1 MQNEYNL
8 DSTEFYSLKTASKR
22 LFRLISDRLNV
33 NTAYVTKR
41 GNNAMTVVSSYNE
54 KEEIIPE
61 GYAVEY
67 SGTYCRLI
75 INNEKSVMHTAN
87 LAHDEITR
95 QLEVTSQLKVKGFL
109 GVSLTD
115 TNGKIFGT
123 LCVMDKEEKEFNEED
138 ITYLKS
144 MAEIL
149 SYMIELDQTKYNMDF
164 LSVPIVPITKGISIL
179 TLQGVIDERR
189 AENIIKQVLQYG
201 ASNQIDYFIVDLSGL
216 KIVDGYFPTIL
227 GDLFQSIQLMG
238 IETIIT
244 GVTPSIAQ
252 QEVANEQLPRF
263 KTVQNLESALDYIGF
278 ELVEKI

>member
-8 DSTEFYSLKTASKR
+8 DSTEFYSLKNASKR
-22 LFRLISDRLNV
+22 LFKLISERLNV

-41 GNNAMTVVSSYNE
+41 GETAMTVISSYNE

-75 INNEKSVMHTAN
+75 INDKNSVMHTAN
-87 LAHDEITR
+87 LEHDEITR
-95 QLEVTSQLKVKGFL
+95 ELEVTSQLKVRGFL
-109 GVSLTD
+109 GVALTD
-115 TNGKIFGT
+115 TDGKIFGT
-123 LCVMDKEEKEFNEED
+123 LCVMDKEEKAFSED
-138 ITYLKS
+138 DISYLKS

-149 SYMIELDQTKYNMDF
+149 SYIIDLDQTKYNMDF

-189 AENIIKQVLQYG
+189 AENIIQQVLQYG
-201 ASNQIDYFIVDLSGL
+201 ANQQINHFIVELSGL
-216 KIVDGYFPTIL
+216 KIVDGYFPVIL
-227 GDLFQSIQLMG
+227 GDLFKSIQLMG

-244 GVTPSIAQ
+244 GVTPAIAQ
-252 QEVANEQLPRF
+252 QEVANEQLPHF
-263 KTVQNLESALDYIGF
+263 KTVQNLEAALGYIGF
-278 ELVEKI
+278 ELVEKE